1 MDESNQKRFDR
12 LKNKG
17 QNAKNNNLQAT
28 AFGKVIN
35 FSDSNKLTQ
44 DSIWTNYLWRSIE
57 RNNQHLWLY

>member
-1 MDESNQKRFDR
+1 MDENNQKRFDR

-28 AFGKVIN
+28 PFGKVIN

-44 DSIWTNYLWRSIE
+44 DSI
-57 RNNQHLWLY
+57 

>member
-44 DSIWTNYLWRSIE
+44 DSI
-57 RNNQHLWLY
+57 